1 MSVKGRLAAVFAAA
15 LISLS
20 GCGSNWGSSSTS
32 SLSNSSAASGTTAM
46 LRVADALVADG
57 QYSQALPILRVVH
70 KRRPLNV
77 QIMLRLG
84 QALSGMGAYL
94 EAVNVYDKAYR
105 VNPNNAEVAR
115 SMGFARIGLRRPD
128 LALPHFDLAHE
139 LAPNDPET
147 VSGLG
152 LSQIGVGAYGPA
164 LTTFEEGF
172 LKNPYHKGLRS
183 NYGLSL
189 SLVGDHERA
198 IEMLKEIALDDSA
211 TPKDRQNLAL
221 AYGLSGDHDKATKLS
236 HIDLDA
242 RSVKNNVTF
251 FKELSA
257 MGPRSRIAV
266 LIGAS
271 PNPQQT
277 TRHIA
282 NDEFLRKDNEAEK
295 DAQLATARLF
305 GADEEPIMV
314 AEVLETI
321 EPEIGIPEPEESIEE
336 LDDGTLVPILLGP
349 KGYAL
354 QIAAYRS
361 AEELLPGWEI
371 LRKEYADLIQE
382 LPPRRSEID
391 YGAKEGSITGF
402 YYRLNAGPLTEY
414 EQARTICKE
423 IRNRGGDCWVRPPEV
438 AELETPADASTASTE
453 TLPEALPEPVIE
465 SQPEAPSEP
474 EASAPSAALAPADAE
489 TVAPAKIEKEAPAS
503 SESAPQAAP
512 EAAIERPMWFPIETP
527 LTSSSRP
534 KDDHDHDDSAITK
547 TKSTRPGAP
556 AGIIVSA
563 APKGAKEAGAAE
575 KAEPKD
581 EGGPTLDD
589 VGLSD

>member
-1 MSVKGRLAAVFAAA
+1 MSVKGRIAAVFAAA
-15 LISLS
+15 IISLS
-20 GCGSNWGSSSTS
+20 GCSSNWGSNSTS

-70 KRRPLNV
+70 RRRPLNV
-77 QIMLRLG
+77 PIMLRLG
-84 QALSGMGAYL
+84 EALSGMGAYL
-94 EAVNVYDKAYR
+94 EAINVYDKAYR
-105 VNPNNAEVAR
+105 VDSNNVAVAR

-128 LALPHFDLAHE
+128 LALPHFELAHE

-152 LSQIGVGAYGPA
+152 LSQIGVGAYAPA
-164 LTTFEEGF
+164 LTTFEEG
-172 LKNPYHKGLRS
+172 LAKNPYHKGLKS

-198 IEMLKEIALDDSA
+198 IEMLKEIALEENA

-242 RSVKNNVTF
+242 QSVKNNVTF
-251 FKELSA
+251 FKELSS

-282 NDEFLRKDNEAEK
+282 NDEFPRKDNEAEK
-295 DAQLATARLF
+295 DAQLATARLL

-314 AEVLETI
+314 AEIAEVLETI

-336 LDDGTLVPILLGP
+336 LDDGTLVPVLLGP

-361 AEELLPGWEI
+361 AKELLPGWEI
-371 LRKEYADLIQE
+371 LREQYADLIE
-382 LPPRRSEID
+382 NLPPRRSEVD
-391 YGAKEGSITGF
+391 YGDKEGAITGF

-423 IRNRGGDCWVRPPEV
+423 IRSRGGDCWVRPPEI
-438 AELETPADASTASTE
+438 AELETPTDSKAASIE
-453 TLPEALPEPVIE
+453 TLPEPLPEPVMAP
-465 SQPEAPSEP
+465 QPEASSEV
-474 EASAPSAALAPADAE
+474 EESAPNAALAPAE
-489 TVAPAKIEKEAPAS
+489 VVAPIATED
-503 SESAPQAAP
+503 P
-512 EAAIERPMWFPIETP
+512 EAAVDSPIWFPVETP
-527 LTSSSRP
+527 PTSSGETKSNFQASG
-534 KDDHDHDDSAITK
+534 SAITK
-547 TKSTRPGAP
+547 TEPSRPGAP

-563 APKGAKEAGAAE
+563 IPEGLKEGNAAQEADAAE
-575 KAEPKD
+575 STEAEGDDSPA
-581 EGGPTLDD
+581 LDD
-589 VGLSD
+589 VGFGD